1 MPWRRKTSSTIS
13 LSLGSNALNIM
24 IFSGVVAFICICIFM
39 IAMYRLPGL
48 VACFGLVLQTSIQLL
63 AISIPQYT
71 LTLPGI
77 AGIILTIGMAVDANI
92 IISERIGEELG
103 QRSSLTEAVKRGYKR
118 AFSSVLDGNLTS
130 AIVAVI
136 LMFFGSGTMLSFGY
150 TLLVGLIIN
159 LVVGVWFSRTV
170 LLSIIREGKFHDLK
184 WYKVKKNQ
192 KIYPIHETEIHMVA
206 ISICMLLAGV
216 LGFVKNSVSLDTQF
230 TGGTTLKYE
239 IEGAADVNSDAVAAK
254 VSGETGRNVN
264 VRLTKR
270 MALENSSW
278 FLTFAG
284 QEGISPESQEY
295 VTQILNGYQEG
306 FTAALSETYAVP
318 AVYGAER
325 RSTTP

>member
-1 MPWRRKTSSTIS
+1 METKNFSTIS
-13 LSLGSNALNIM
+13 PSLGSNALNIM
-24 IFSGVVAFICICIFM
+24 IFSGVLAFICICIFM

-103 QRSSLTEAVKRGYKR
+103 SGASLTEAVKRGYKR

-184 WYKVKKNQ
+184 WYKVKK
-192 KIYPIHETEIHMVA
+192 KI
-206 ISICMLLAGV
+206 
-216 LGFVKNSVSLDTQF
+216 
-230 TGGTTLKYE
+230 
-239 IEGAADVNSDAVAAK
+239 
-254 VSGETGRNVN
+254 GRASC
-264 VRLTKR
+264 R
-270 MALENSSW
+270 
-278 FLTFAG
+278 
-284 QEGISPESQEY
+284 
-295 VTQILNGYQEG
+295 
-306 FTAALSETYAVP
+306 
-318 AVYGAER
+318 ER
-325 RSTTP
+325 V